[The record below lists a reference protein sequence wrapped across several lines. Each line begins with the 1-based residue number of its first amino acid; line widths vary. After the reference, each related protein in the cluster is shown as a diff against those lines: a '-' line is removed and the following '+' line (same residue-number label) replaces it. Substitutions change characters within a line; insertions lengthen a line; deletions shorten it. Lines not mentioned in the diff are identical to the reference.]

1 MLLPEFFHSFCE
13 KMSIDFFHVE
23 HLFII
28 FFSFLLLSKKTEENS
43 RVRDKQK
50 QMRKRGKETGRGT
63 KGEFQKIKHHTI
75 YISSQTQ
82 NQIA

>member
-1 MLLPEFFHSFCE
+1 
-13 KMSIDFFHVE
+13 MSIDFFHIE

-28 FFSFLLLSKKTEENS
+28 FFSFLLLSKKKKTEENL

-75 YISSQTQ
+75 YISSQTP